1 MAAKV
6 HSGSLPPETPLM
18 FTDGSAIYE
27 SFAKQFITHKKGFF
41 IMAPSGSG
49 KTYFINNQKEKHWM
63 DGDAL
68 WEAANAHPA
77 GPWWLEPEKID
88 EIDQRSDIITMQAK
102 RLGFWIIGASNNFL
116 KPDAIVLPHWST
128 HKRYVS
134 IREKENYD
142 GGATSDRLAQVL
154 SHRRWIRRWVKQG
167 VPSFGSVQEAADFL
181 ASSYATFSRATP
193 ETSG

>member
-1 MAAKV
+1 MAEV
-6 HSGSLPPETPLM
+6 HSGSLPPDTPLM
-18 FTDGSAIYE
+18 FADGSDVYE
-27 SFAKQFITHKKGFF
+27 SFAKQFITHKQGFF

-68 WEAANAHPA
+68 WETANAHPT

-88 EIDQRSDIITMQAK
+88 EIDQRSDIITTQAK

-128 HKRYVS
+128 HKRYIS
-134 IREKENYD
+134 KREKENYD

-167 VPSFGSVQEAADFL
+167 VPSFKSVKEAADFL
-181 ASSYATFSRATP
+181 AKSYANF
-193 ETSG
+193 